1 MLCCAVL
8 CCAPISSSAAV
19 SDWLRVHFRRT
30 GSLERAPRTRWT
42 GGEEA
47 ASTSTSAATR
57 RTVREA
63 HGRTSAQVVGGGGG
77 GRQGLTCRD
86 AALATTLAVRL
97 HDHEGRVVMVV

>member
-1 MLCCAVL
+1 MLCCAVLCCAVL

-19 SDWLRVHFRRT
+19 SDWLRVHFRRM

-63 HGRTSAQVVGGGGG
+63 HGRTFAQVI
-77 GRQGLTCRD
+77 GREGEAGAHMPRCCLGND
-86 AALATTLAVRL
+86 ACSASA
-97 HDHEGRVVMVV
+97 